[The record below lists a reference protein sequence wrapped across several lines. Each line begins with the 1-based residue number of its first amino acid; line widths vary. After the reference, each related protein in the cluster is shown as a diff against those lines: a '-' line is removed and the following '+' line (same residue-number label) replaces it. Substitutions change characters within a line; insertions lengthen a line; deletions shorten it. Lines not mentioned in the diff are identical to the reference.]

1 MVLSY
6 EGGGFHGWQKQ
17 TNAGVQLRTV
27 EKVLEDE
34 LRPVLAQ
41 SLKFWPSGRTDAGV
55 SASGQVAQFDAVVDP
70 AMRDD
75 LTPLVA
81 AFNAALPPDVRYV
94 SLAPTHKA
102 SVPTLT

>member
-34 LRPVLAQ
+34 LRPN
-41 SLKFWPSGRTDAGV
+41 PNPNP
-55 SASGQVAQFDAVVDP
+55 DP
-70 AMRDD
+70 NPHR
-75 LTPLVA
+75 
-81 AFNAALPPDVRYV
+81 
-94 SLAPTHKA
+94 
-102 SVPTLT
+102 